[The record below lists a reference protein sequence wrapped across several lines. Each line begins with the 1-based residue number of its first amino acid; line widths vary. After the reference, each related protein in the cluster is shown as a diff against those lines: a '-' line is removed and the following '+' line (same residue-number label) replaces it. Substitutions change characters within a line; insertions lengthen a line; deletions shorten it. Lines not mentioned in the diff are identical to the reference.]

1 MRLRASSLRFIR
13 RFVLG
18 LIGLLPVLSV
28 TASALAQAD
37 APAPLV
43 PAHAFY
49 VGLGGGYNSVS
60 FGTQNVYM
68 AGTSDAYVNGYLI
81 QSGAAAGPAD
91 ISMNAQSTFAPAV
104 QGGYFQHFGASD
116 WLWGAKFAYAYLGTT
131 STVSPAL
138 VPQSGSYT
146 YTHSGI
152 TLPLSGNVVVS
163 SYQAI
168 LNHQF
173 SLLPFVG
180 YSFDRSYV
188 YFGVGPTLSQM
199 QTKLNRVI
207 GFADIKGQPT
217 DISGSA
223 VDFASS
229 GWVVGGAFAVGG
241 TYFLNSSWFLDA
253 SYSFAMTRSLN
264 GSYFSPFTNTSASPV
279 STVQGTLSGTSS
291 GNAITQGVTISI
303 NKAF

>member
-1 MRLRASSLRFIR
+1 MRLRALSLRFIR
-13 RFVLG
+13 CLVLG
-18 LIGLLPVLSV
+18 FIGLLPALSV

-43 PAHAFY
+43 PASAFY

-60 FGTQNVYM
+60 FGTQSVYM
-68 AGTSDAYVNGYLI
+68 AGTSDAYLNGHVI
-81 QSGAAAGPAD
+81 QSGAAGGPAS

-104 QGGYFQHFGASD
+104 QAGYFKHFDASD

-163 SYQAI
+163 SYQAV

-173 SLLPFVG
+173 ALLPFVG

-188 YFGVGPTLSQM
+188 YFGAGPTVSQM
-199 QTKLNRVI
+199 QTKLNRVV

-217 DISGSA
+217 DISGA
-223 VDFASS
+223 PVNFASS
-229 GWVVGGAFAVGG
+229 GWVVGGTFAVGA

-253 SYSFAMTRSLN
+253 SYSFAMTRALN
-264 GSYFSPFTNTSASPV
+264 GSYFAPFTNASVSPV
-279 STVQGTLSGTSS
+279 ATVSGTLSGTSS
-291 GNAITQGVTISI
+291 GNAITQGIMVSI